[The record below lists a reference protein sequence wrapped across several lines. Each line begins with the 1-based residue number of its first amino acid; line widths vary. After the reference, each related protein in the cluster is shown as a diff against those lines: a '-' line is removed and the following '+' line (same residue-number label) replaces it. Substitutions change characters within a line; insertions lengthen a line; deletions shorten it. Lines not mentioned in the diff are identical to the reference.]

1 MENKTRKKYIS
12 TVISVLILFIG
23 ICILGS
29 TYFNTIKH
37 EVFDDMNELYYEQIA
52 NEIEG
57 LDEIDDEPVV
67 TPEEDETEPEET
79 PAEEPT
85 TTKPATTT
93 KSVVTIDYTKYYIGN
108 ISIPK
113 IDLKRG
119 FVSKDSK
126 YNNVN
131 RNIYIVPESD
141 YPDKEGGNFILAAH
155 SGTSSISYFKNLY
168 KLSLGDKVEI
178 TYNNKNYTYIITNIY
193 TDLKDGDVAIK
204 RNKSK
209 TTLTLITCTKGDKTT
224 QTIYICE
231 RI

>member
-1 MENKTRKKYIS
+1 MENKTRRKYIS
-12 TVISVLILFIG
+12 TVISVLVLFIG

-29 TYFNTIKH
+29 TYFDTKKH
-37 EVFDDMNELYYEQIA
+37 QVFDEMNELYYEQIA
-52 NEIEG
+52 SEIEG
-57 LDEIDDEPVV
+57 LDEIDDETQTSEEEPVEPSEV
-67 TPEEDETEPEET
+67 TEPVET
-79 PAEEPT
+79 PT
-85 TTKPATTT
+85 TTKKPVV
-93 KSVVTIDYTKYYIGN
+93 SVDYTKYYVGN

-155 SGTSSISYFKNLY
+155 SGTSSISFFKNLY
-168 KLSLGDKVEI
+168 KLSIGDKVDV

-204 RNKSK
+204 RDKSK

-231 RI
+231 RV

>member
-12 TVISVLILFIG
+12 TVISVLVLFIG

-29 TYFNTIKH
+29 TYFNTKKH
-37 EVFDDMNELYYEQIA
+37 EVFDEMNELYYEQIA

-57 LDEIDDEPVV
+57 LDEIDDD
-67 TPEEDETEPEET
+67 DETTSTEEEIVNPSENT
-79 PAEEPT
+79 ESKITT
-85 TTKPATTT
+85 TTKP
-93 KSVVTIDYTKYYIGN
+93 VVNIDYTKYYVGN

-141 YPDKEGGNFILAAH
+141 YPDKEGGNFILASH
-155 SGTSSISYFKNLY
+155 SGTSSISFFKNLY
-168 KLSLGDKVEI
+168 KLTLGDKVDI

-204 RNKSK
+204 RNKNK
-209 TTLTLITCTKGDKTT
+209 TTLTLITCTRGDKTT

>member
-12 TVISVLILFIG
+12 TVISVLVLFIG

-29 TYFNTIKH
+29 TYFNTKKH
-37 EVFDDMNELYYEQIA
+37 EVFDEMNELYYEQIA

-57 LDEIDDEPVV
+57 LDEIDDD
-67 TPEEDETEPEET
+67 DETPSTEEEIVNPSET
-79 PAEEPT
+79 TESKITT
-85 TTKPATTT
+85 TTKP
-93 KSVVTIDYTKYYIGN
+93 VVNIDYTKYYVGN

-119 FVSKDSK
+119 FVSKDSQ

-141 YPDKEGGNFILAAH
+141 YPDKEGGNFILASH
-155 SGTSSISYFKNLY
+155 SGTSSISFFKNLY
-168 KLSLGDKVEI
+168 KLTLGDKVDI

-204 RNKSK
+204 RNKNK
-209 TTLTLITCTKGDKTT
+209 TTLTLITCTRGDKTT

>member
-12 TVISVLILFIG
+12 TVISVLVLFIG

-29 TYFNTIKH
+29 TYFNTKKH
-37 EVFDDMNELYYEQIA
+37 EVFDEMNELYYEQIA

-57 LDEIDDEPVV
+57 LDEIEDDDE
-67 TPEEDETEPEET
+67 TTSTEEEIVNPSENTESKIT
-79 PAEEPT
+79 T
-85 TTKPATTT
+85 TTKP
-93 KSVVTIDYTKYYIGN
+93 VVNIDYTKYYVGN

-141 YPDKEGGNFILAAH
+141 YPDKEGGNFILASH
-155 SGTSSISYFKNLY
+155 SGTSSISFFKNLY
-168 KLSLGDKVEI
+168 KLTLGDKVDI

-193 TDLKDGDVAIK
+193 TDLKDGNVAIK
-204 RNKSK
+204 RNKNK
-209 TTLTLITCTKGDKTT
+209 TTLTLITCTRGDKTT

>member
-12 TVISVLILFIG
+12 TVISVLVLFIG

-29 TYFNTIKH
+29 TYFNTKKH
-37 EVFDDMNELYYEQIA
+37 EVFDEMNELYYEQIA

-57 LDEIDDEPVV
+57 LDEIDDD
-67 TPEEDETEPEET
+67 DETPS
-79 PAEEPT
+79 AEEEIVNPSETTESKITT
-85 TTKPATTT
+85 TTKT
-93 KSVVTIDYTKYYIGN
+93 VVNIDYTKYYVGN

-141 YPDKEGGNFILAAH
+141 YPDKDGGNFILASH
-155 SGTSSISYFKNLY
+155 SGTSSISFFKNLY
-168 KLSLGDKVEI
+168 KLTLGDKVDI

-204 RNKSK
+204 RNKNK
-209 TTLTLITCTKGDKTT
+209 TTLTLITCTRGDKTT

>member
-12 TVISVLILFIG
+12 TVISVLVLFIG

-29 TYFNTIKH
+29 TYFNTKKH
-37 EVFDDMNELYYEQIA
+37 EVFNEMNELYYEQIA

-57 LDEIDDEPVV
+57 LDEIDDD
-67 TPEEDETEPEET
+67 DETPS
-79 PAEEPT
+79 AEEEIVNPSETTESKITT
-85 TTKPATTT
+85 TTKP
-93 KSVVTIDYTKYYIGN
+93 VVNIDYTKYYVGN

-119 FVSKDSK
+119 FVRKDSK

-141 YPDKEGGNFILAAH
+141 YPDKEGGNFILASH
-155 SGTSSISYFKNLY
+155 SGTSSISFFKNLY
-168 KLSLGDKVEI
+168 KLTLGDKVDI

-204 RNKSK
+204 RNKNK
-209 TTLTLITCTKGDKTT
+209 TTLTLITCTRGNKTT

>member
-12 TVISVLILFIG
+12 TVISVLVLFMG

-29 TYFNTIKH
+29 TYFNTKKH
-37 EVFDDMNELYYEQIA
+37 EVFDEMNELYYEQIA
-52 NEIEG
+52 SEIED
-57 LDEIDDEPVV
+57 LDEIDDEEISVI
-67 TPEEDETEPEET
+67 EDETEK
-79 PAEEPT
+79 PAEVTEPENVPT
-85 TTKPATTT
+85 TTKKP
-93 KSVVTIDYTKYYIGN
+93 VVSIDYTKYYVGN

-141 YPDKEGGNFILAAH
+141 YPDKEDGNFILASH
-155 SGTSSISYFKNLY
+155 SGTSSISYFRNLY
-168 KLSLGDKVEI
+168 KLTLGDKVDI
-178 TYNNKNYTYIITNIY
+178 TYNNKNYTYVITNIY

-204 RNKSK
+204 RDKSK

>member
-12 TVISVLILFIG
+12 TVISVLVLFIG

-29 TYFNTIKH
+29 TYFNTKKH
-37 EVFDDMNELYYEQIA
+37 EVFDEMNELYYEQIA

-57 LDEIDDEPVV
+57 LDEIDDD
-67 TPEEDETEPEET
+67 DETPS
-79 PAEEPT
+79 AEEEIVNPSENTESKITT
-85 TTKPATTT
+85 TTKP
-93 KSVVTIDYTKYYIGN
+93 VVNIDYTKYYVGN

-119 FVSKDSK
+119 FVRKDSK

-141 YPDKEGGNFILAAH
+141 YPDKEGGNFILASH
-155 SGTSSISYFKNLY
+155 SGTSSISFFKNLY
-168 KLSLGDKVEI
+168 KLTLGDKVDI

-204 RNKSK
+204 RNKNK
-209 TTLTLITCTKGDKTT
+209 TTLTLITCTRGDKTT

>member
-12 TVISVLILFIG
+12 TVISVLVLFIG

-29 TYFNTIKH
+29 TYFNTKKH
-37 EVFDDMNELYYEQIA
+37 EVFDEMNELYYEQIA

-57 LDEIDDEPVV
+57 LDEIDDD
-67 TPEEDETEPEET
+67 DETPS
-79 PAEEPT
+79 AEEEIVNPSET
-85 TTKPATTT
+85 TESKITTTT
-93 KSVVTIDYTKYYIGN
+93 KSVVNIDYTKYYVGN

-141 YPDKEGGNFILAAH
+141 YPDKEGGNFILASH
-155 SGTSSISYFKNLY
+155 SGTSSISFFKNLY
-168 KLSLGDKVEI
+168 KLTLGDKVDI

-204 RNKSK
+204 RNKNK
-209 TTLTLITCTKGDKTT
+209 TTLTLITCTRGDKTT

>member
-12 TVISVLILFIG
+12 TVISVLVLFIG

-29 TYFNTIKH
+29 TYCNTKKH
-37 EVFDDMNELYYEQIA
+37 EVFDEMNELYYEQIA
-52 NEIEG
+52 TEIEG
-57 LDEIDDEPVV
+57 LDEIEDDDE
-67 TPEEDETEPEET
+67 TTSTEEEIVNPSENTESKIT
-79 PAEEPT
+79 T
-85 TTKPATTT
+85 TTKP
-93 KSVVTIDYTKYYIGN
+93 VVNIDYTKYYVGN

-141 YPDKEGGNFILAAH
+141 YPDKEGGNFILASH
-155 SGTSSISYFKNLY
+155 SGTSSISFFKNLY
-168 KLSLGDKVEI
+168 KLTLGDKVDI

-204 RNKSK
+204 RNKNK
-209 TTLTLITCTKGDKTT
+209 TTLTLITCTRGDKTT

>member
-12 TVISVLILFIG
+12 TVISVLVLFIG

-29 TYFNTIKH
+29 TYFNTKKH
-37 EVFDDMNELYYEQIA
+37 EVFDEMNELYYEQIA

-57 LDEIDDEPVV
+57 LDEIDDD
-67 TPEEDETEPEET
+67 DETPSTEEEIVNPSENT
-79 PAEEPT
+79 ESKITT
-85 TTKPATTT
+85 TTKP
-93 KSVVTIDYTKYYIGN
+93 VVNIDYTKYYVGN

-141 YPDKEGGNFILAAH
+141 YPDKEGGNFILASH
-155 SGTSSISYFKNLY
+155 SGTSSISFFKNLY
-168 KLSLGDKVEI
+168 KLTLGDKVDI

-204 RNKSK
+204 RNKNK
-209 TTLTLITCTKGDKTT
+209 TTLTLITCTRGDKTT

>member
-12 TVISVLILFIG
+12 TVISVLVLFIG

-29 TYFNTIKH
+29 TYFNTKKH
-37 EVFDDMNELYYEQIA
+37 EVFDEMNELYYEQIA

-57 LDEIDDEPVV
+57 LDEIDDDDE
-67 TPEEDETEPEET
+67 TPSAEEDIVNPSETTESVT
-79 PAEEPT
+79 TT
-85 TTKPATTT
+85 TTKP
-93 KSVVTIDYTKYYIGN
+93 VVNIDYTKYYVGN

-141 YPDKEGGNFILAAH
+141 YPDKEGGNFILASH
-155 SGTSSISYFKNLY
+155 SGTSSISFFKNLY
-168 KLSLGDKVEI
+168 KLTLGDKVDI
-178 TYNNKNYTYIITNIY
+178 TYNNKNYTYIITKIY

-204 RNKSK
+204 RNKNK
-209 TTLTLITCTKGDKTT
+209 TTLTLITCTRGDKTT

>member
-12 TVISVLILFIG
+12 TVISVLVLFIG

-29 TYFNTIKH
+29 TYFNTKKH
-37 EVFDDMNELYYEQIA
+37 EVFDEMNELYYEQIA

-57 LDEIDDEPVV
+57 LDEIDDDDK
-67 TPEEDETEPEET
+67 TPSTEEEIVNPSETTESKIT
-79 PAEEPT
+79 T
-85 TTKPATTT
+85 TTKP
-93 KSVVTIDYTKYYIGN
+93 VVNIDYTKYYVGN

-141 YPDKEGGNFILAAH
+141 YPDKEGGNFILASH
-155 SGTSSISYFKNLY
+155 SGTSSISFFKNLY
-168 KLSLGDKVEI
+168 KLTLGDKVDI

-204 RNKSK
+204 RNKNK
-209 TTLTLITCTKGDKTT
+209 TTLTLITCTRGDKTT

>member
-12 TVISVLILFIG
+12 TVISVLVLFTG

-29 TYFNTIKH
+29 TYFNTKKH
-37 EVFDDMNELYYEQIA
+37 EVFDEMNVLYYEQIA

-57 LDEIDDEPVV
+57 LDEIDDD
-67 TPEEDETEPEET
+67 DETPSTEKEIVNPSET
-79 PAEEPT
+79 TESKITT
-85 TTKPATTT
+85 TTKP
-93 KSVVTIDYTKYYIGN
+93 VVNIDYTKYYVGN

-119 FVSKDSK
+119 FVRKDSK

-141 YPDKEGGNFILAAH
+141 YPDKEGGNFILASH
-155 SGTSSISYFKNLY
+155 SGTSSISFFKNLY
-168 KLSLGDKVEI
+168 KLTLGDKVDI

-204 RNKSK
+204 RNKNK
-209 TTLTLITCTKGDKTT
+209 TTLTLITCTRGNKTT

>member
-12 TVISVLILFIG
+12 TVISVLVLFIG

-29 TYFNTIKH
+29 TYFNTKKH
-37 EVFDDMNELYYEQIA
+37 EVFDEMNELYYEQIA

-57 LDEIDDEPVV
+57 LDEIEDDDE
-67 TPEEDETEPEET
+67 TTSTEEEIVNPSENTESKIT
-79 PAEEPT
+79 T
-85 TTKPATTT
+85 TTKP
-93 KSVVTIDYTKYYIGN
+93 VVNIDYTKYYVGN

-141 YPDKEGGNFILAAH
+141 YPDKEGGNFILASH
-155 SGTSSISYFKNLY
+155 SGTSSISFFKNLY
-168 KLSLGDKVEI
+168 KLTLGDKVDI

-204 RNKSK
+204 RNKNK
-209 TTLTLITCTKGDKTT
+209 TTLTLITCTRGDKTT

>member
-12 TVISVLILFIG
+12 TVISVLVLFIG

-29 TYFNTIKH
+29 TYFNTKKH
-37 EVFDDMNELYYEQIA
+37 EVFDEMNELYYEQIT

-57 LDEIDDEPVV
+57 LDEIEDDDE
-67 TPEEDETEPEET
+67 TPS
-79 PAEEPT
+79 AEEEIVNPSETTESKITT
-85 TTKPATTT
+85 TTKP
-93 KSVVTIDYTKYYIGN
+93 VVNIDYTKYYVGN

-141 YPDKEGGNFILAAH
+141 YPDKEGGNFILASH
-155 SGTSSISYFKNLY
+155 SGTSSISFFKNLY
-168 KLSLGDKVEI
+168 KLTLGDKVDI
-178 TYNNKNYTYIITNIY
+178 TYNNKNYNYIITNIY

-204 RNKSK
+204 RNKNK
-209 TTLTLITCTKGDKTT
+209 TTLTLITCTRGDKTT

>member
-12 TVISVLILFIG
+12 TVISVLVLFIG

-29 TYFNTIKH
+29 TYFNTKKH
-37 EVFDDMNELYYEQIA
+37 EVFDEMNELYYEQIA

-57 LDEIDDEPVV
+57 LDEIEDDDE
-67 TPEEDETEPEET
+67 TTSTEEEIVNPSENTESKIT
-79 PAEEPT
+79 T
-85 TTKPATTT
+85 TTKP
-93 KSVVTIDYTKYYIGN
+93 VVNIDYTKYYVGN

-141 YPDKEGGNFILAAH
+141 YPDKEGGNFILASH
-155 SGTSSISYFKNLY
+155 SGTSSISFFKNLY
-168 KLSLGDKVEI
+168 KLTLGDKVDI
-178 TYNNKNYTYIITNIY
+178 TKKKKNYTYIITNIY

-204 RNKSK
+204 RNKNK
-209 TTLTLITCTKGDKTT
+209 TTLTLITCTRGDKTT

>member
-12 TVISVLILFIG
+12 TVISVLVLFIG

-29 TYFNTIKH
+29 TYFNTKKH
-37 EVFDDMNELYYEQIA
+37 EVFDEMNELYYEQIA

-57 LDEIDDEPVV
+57 LDEIDDD
-67 TPEEDETEPEET
+67 DETPSTEEEIVNPSET
-79 PAEEPT
+79 TESKITT
-85 TTKPATTT
+85 TTKP
-93 KSVVTIDYTKYYIGN
+93 VVNIDYTKYYVGN

-141 YPDKEGGNFILAAH
+141 YPDKEGGNFILASH
-155 SGTSSISYFKNLY
+155 SGTSSISFFKNLY
-168 KLSLGDKVEI
+168 KLTLGDKVDI

-204 RNKSK
+204 RNKNK
-209 TTLTLITCTKGDKTT
+209 NTLTLITCTRGDKTT

>member
-12 TVISVLILFIG
+12 TVISVLVLFIG

-29 TYFNTIKH
+29 TYFNTKKH
-37 EVFDDMNELYYEQIA
+37 EVFDEMNELYYEQIA

-57 LDEIDDEPVV
+57 LDEIDDD
-67 TPEEDETEPEET
+67 DETPSTEEENVNPSET
-79 PAEEPT
+79 TESKITT
-85 TTKPATTT
+85 TTKP
-93 KSVVTIDYTKYYIGN
+93 VVNIDYTKYYVGN

-141 YPDKEGGNFILAAH
+141 YPDKEGGNFILASH
-155 SGTSSISYFKNLY
+155 SGTSSISFFKNLY
-168 KLSLGDKVEI
+168 KLTLGDKVDI
-178 TYNNKNYTYIITNIY
+178 TYNNKSYTYIITNIY

-204 RNKSK
+204 RNKNK
-209 TTLTLITCTKGDKTT
+209 TTLTLITCTRGDKTT

>member
-12 TVISVLILFIG
+12 TVISVLVLFIG

-29 TYFNTIKH
+29 TYFNTKKH
-37 EVFDDMNELYYEQIA
+37 EVFDEMNELYYEQIA

-57 LDEIDDEPVV
+57 LDEIDDD
-67 TPEEDETEPEET
+67 DETPSTEEEIVNPSET
-79 PAEEPT
+79 TESKITT
-85 TTKPATTT
+85 TTKP
-93 KSVVTIDYTKYYIGN
+93 VVNIDYTKYYVGN

-119 FVSKDSK
+119 FVRKDSK

-141 YPDKEGGNFILAAH
+141 YPDKEGGNFILASH
-155 SGTSSISYFKNLY
+155 SGTSSISFFKNLY
-168 KLSLGDKVEI
+168 KLTLGDKVDI

-204 RNKSK
+204 RNKNK
-209 TTLTLITCTKGDKTT
+209 TTLTLITCTRGDKTT

>member
-12 TVISVLILFIG
+12 TVISVLVLFIG

-29 TYFNTIKH
+29 TYFNTKKH
-37 EVFDDMNELYYEQIA
+37 EVFNEMNELYYEQIA

-57 LDEIDDEPVV
+57 LDEIDDD
-67 TPEEDETEPEET
+67 DETPS
-79 PAEEPT
+79 AEEEIVNPSETTESKITT
-85 TTKPATTT
+85 TTKP
-93 KSVVTIDYTKYYIGN
+93 VVNIDYTKYYVGN

-119 FVSKDSK
+119 FVRKDSK

-141 YPDKEGGNFILAAH
+141 YPDKEGGNFILASH
-155 SGTSSISYFKNLY
+155 SGTSSISYFRNLY
-168 KLSLGDKVEI
+168 KLTLGDKVDI

-204 RNKSK
+204 RNKNK
-209 TTLTLITCTKGDKTT
+209 TTLTLITCTRGNKTT

>member
-12 TVISVLILFIG
+12 TVISVLVLFIG

-29 TYFNTIKH
+29 TYFNTKKH
-37 EVFDDMNELYYEQIA
+37 EVFDEMNELYYEQIA

-57 LDEIDDEPVV
+57 LDEIDDD
-67 TPEEDETEPEET
+67 DETPSTEKEIVNPSET
-79 PAEEPT
+79 TESKITT
-85 TTKPATTT
+85 TTKP
-93 KSVVTIDYTKYYIGN
+93 VVNIDYTKYYVGN

-119 FVSKDSK
+119 FVRKDSK

-141 YPDKEGGNFILAAH
+141 YPDKEGGNFILASH
-155 SGTSSISYFKNLY
+155 SGTSSISFFKNLY
-168 KLSLGDKVEI
+168 KLTLGDKVDI

-204 RNKSK
+204 RNKNK
-209 TTLTLITCTKGDKTT
+209 TTLTLITCTRGDKTT

>member
-12 TVISVLILFIG
+12 TVISVLVLFIG

-29 TYFNTIKH
+29 TYFNTKKH
-37 EVFDDMNELYYEQIA
+37 EVFDEMNELYYEQIA

-57 LDEIDDEPVV
+57 LDEIDDD
-67 TPEEDETEPEET
+67 DETPSTEEENVNPSET
-79 PAEEPT
+79 TESKITT
-85 TTKPATTT
+85 TTKP
-93 KSVVTIDYTKYYIGN
+93 VVNIDYTKYYVGN

-141 YPDKEGGNFILAAH
+141 YPDKEGGNFILASH
-155 SGTSSISYFKNLY
+155 SGTSSISFFKNLY
-168 KLSLGDKVEI
+168 KLTLGDKVDI

-204 RNKSK
+204 RNKNK
-209 TTLTLITCTKGDKTT
+209 TTLTLITCTRGDKTT

>member
-12 TVISVLILFIG
+12 TVISVLVLFIG

-29 TYFNTIKH
+29 TYFNTKKH
-37 EVFDDMNELYYEQIA
+37 EVFDEMNELYYEQIA

-57 LDEIDDEPVV
+57 LDEIDDD
-67 TPEEDETEPEET
+67 DETPSTEEEIVNPSET
-79 PAEEPT
+79 TESKITT
-85 TTKPATTT
+85 TTKP
-93 KSVVTIDYTKYYIGN
+93 VVNIDYTKYYVGN

-141 YPDKEGGNFILAAH
+141 YPDKEGGNFILASH
-155 SGTSSISYFKNLY
+155 SGTSSISYFRNLY
-168 KLSLGDKVEI
+168 KLTLGDKVDI
-178 TYNNKNYTYIITNIY
+178 TYKNKNYTYVITNIY

-204 RNKSK
+204 RDKSK

>member
-12 TVISVLILFIG
+12 TVISVLVLFIG

-29 TYFNTIKH
+29 TYFNTKKH
-37 EVFDDMNELYYEQIA
+37 EVFNEMNELYYEQIA

-57 LDEIDDEPVV
+57 LDEIDDD
-67 TPEEDETEPEET
+67 DETPSTEKEIVNPSET
-79 PAEEPT
+79 TESKITT
-85 TTKPATTT
+85 TTKP
-93 KSVVTIDYTKYYIGN
+93 VVNIDYTKYYVGN

-119 FVSKDSK
+119 FVRKDSK

-141 YPDKEGGNFILAAH
+141 YPDKEGGNFILASH
-155 SGTSSISYFKNLY
+155 SGTSSISFFKNLY
-168 KLSLGDKVEI
+168 KLTLGDKVDI
-178 TYNNKNYTYIITNIY
+178 TYNNKNYTYIVTNIY

-204 RNKSK
+204 RNKNK
-209 TTLTLITCTKGDKTT
+209 TTLTLITCTRGDKTT

>member
-1 MENKTRKKYIS
+1 MENKTRRKYIS
-12 TVISVLILFIG
+12 TVISVLVLFIG
-23 ICILGS
+23 TCILGS
-29 TYFNTIKH
+29 TYFNTKKH

-52 NEIEG
+52 SEIEG
-57 LDEIDDEPVV
+57 LDEIDEDEAPTEEEPTEPSVVTEPV
-67 TPEEDETEPEET
+67 ET
-79 PAEEPT
+79 PT
-85 TTKPATTT
+85 TTKKPVV
-93 KSVVTIDYTKYYIGN
+93 SVDYTKYYVGN

-141 YPDKEGGNFILAAH
+141 YPDKEGGNFILASH
-155 SGTSSISYFKNLY
+155 SGTSSISFFKNLY
-168 KLSLGDKVEI
+168 KLSIGDKVDI

-204 RNKSK
+204 RDKSK

>member
-12 TVISVLILFIG
+12 TVISVLVLFIG

-29 TYFNTIKH
+29 TYFNTKKH
-37 EVFDDMNELYYEQIA
+37 EVFDEMNELYYEQIA

-57 LDEIDDEPVV
+57 LDEIEDDDE
-67 TPEEDETEPEET
+67 TPSTEEEIVNPSENTESKIT
-79 PAEEPT
+79 T
-85 TTKPATTT
+85 TTKP
-93 KSVVTIDYTKYYIGN
+93 VVNIDYTKYYVGN

-141 YPDKEGGNFILAAH
+141 YPDKEGGNFILASH
-155 SGTSSISYFKNLY
+155 SGTSSISFFKNLY
-168 KLSLGDKVEI
+168 KLTLGDKVDI

-204 RNKSK
+204 RNKNK
-209 TTLTLITCTKGDKTT
+209 TTLTLITCTRGDKTT

>member
-12 TVISVLILFIG
+12 TVISVLVLFIG

-29 TYFNTIKH
+29 TYFNTKKH
-37 EVFDDMNELYYEQIA
+37 EVFDEMNELYYEQIA

-57 LDEIDDEPVV
+57 LDEIDDD
-67 TPEEDETEPEET
+67 DETPS
-79 PAEEPT
+79 AEEEIVNPSETTESKITT
-85 TTKPATTT
+85 TTKP
-93 KSVVTIDYTKYYIGN
+93 VVNIDYTKYYVGN

-119 FVSKDSK
+119 FVRKDSK

-141 YPDKEGGNFILAAH
+141 YPDKEGGNFILASH
-155 SGTSSISYFKNLY
+155 SGTSSISFFKNLY
-168 KLSLGDKVEI
+168 KLTLGDKVDI

-204 RNKSK
+204 RNKNK
-209 TTLTLITCTKGDKTT
+209 TTLTLITCTRGDKTT

>member
-12 TVISVLILFIG
+12 TVISVLVLFIG

-29 TYFNTIKH
+29 TYFNTKKH
-37 EVFDDMNELYYEQIA
+37 EVFDEMNELYYEQIA

-57 LDEIDDEPVV
+57 LDEIDDD
-67 TPEEDETEPEET
+67 DETPSTEEEIVNPSENT
-79 PAEEPT
+79 ESKITT
-85 TTKPATTT
+85 TTKP
-93 KSVVTIDYTKYYIGN
+93 VVNIDYTKYYVGN

-119 FVSKDSK
+119 FVRKDSK

-141 YPDKEGGNFILAAH
+141 YPDKEGGNFILASH
-155 SGTSSISYFKNLY
+155 SGTSSISFFKNLY
-168 KLSLGDKVEI
+168 KLTLGDKVDI

-204 RNKSK
+204 RNKNK
-209 TTLTLITCTKGDKTT
+209 TTLTLITCTRGDKTT

>member
-12 TVISVLILFIG
+12 TVISVLVLFIG

-29 TYFNTIKH
+29 TYFNTKKH
-37 EVFDDMNELYYEQIA
+37 EVFNEMNELYYEQIA

-57 LDEIDDEPVV
+57 LDEIDDD
-67 TPEEDETEPEET
+67 DETPSTEKEIVNPSET
-79 PAEEPT
+79 TESKITT
-85 TTKPATTT
+85 TTKP
-93 KSVVTIDYTKYYIGN
+93 VVNIDYTKYYVGN

-141 YPDKEGGNFILAAH
+141 YPDKEGGNFILASH
-155 SGTSSISYFKNLY
+155 SGTSSISFFKNLY
-168 KLSLGDKVEI
+168 KLTLGDKVDI
-178 TYNNKNYTYIITNIY
+178 TYNNKNYIYIITNIY

-204 RNKSK
+204 RNKNK
-209 TTLTLITCTKGDKTT
+209 TTLTLITCTRGNKTT

>member
-12 TVISVLILFIG
+12 TVISVLVLFIG

-29 TYFNTIKH
+29 TYFNTKKH
-37 EVFDDMNELYYEQIA
+37 EVFDEMNELYYEQIA

-57 LDEIDDEPVV
+57 LDEIEDDDE
-67 TPEEDETEPEET
+67 TPS
-79 PAEEPT
+79 AEEEIVNPSETTESKITT
-85 TTKPATTT
+85 TTKP
-93 KSVVTIDYTKYYIGN
+93 VVNIDYTKYYVGN

-119 FVSKDSK
+119 FVRKDSK

-141 YPDKEGGNFILAAH
+141 YPDKEGGNFILASH
-155 SGTSSISYFKNLY
+155 SGTSSISFFKNLY
-168 KLSLGDKVEI
+168 KLTLGDKVDI

-204 RNKSK
+204 RNKNK
-209 TTLTLITCTKGDKTT
+209 TTLTLITCTRGDKTT

>member
-12 TVISVLILFIG
+12 TVISVLVLFIG

-29 TYFNTIKH
+29 TYFNTKKH
-37 EVFDDMNELYYEQIA
+37 EVFDEMNELYYEQIA

-57 LDEIDDEPVV
+57 LDEIDD
-67 TPEEDETEPEET
+67 DAET
-79 PAEEPT
+79 PSTEEEIVNPSETTESVTTT
-85 TTKPATTT
+85 TTKP
-93 KSVVTIDYTKYYIGN
+93 VVNIDYTKYYVGN

-141 YPDKEGGNFILAAH
+141 YPDKEGGNFILASH
-155 SGTSSISYFKNLY
+155 SGTSSISFFKNLY
-168 KLSLGDKVEI
+168 KLTLGDKVDI

-204 RNKSK
+204 RNKNK
-209 TTLTLITCTKGDKTT
+209 TTLTLITCTRGDKTT

>member
-12 TVISVLILFIG
+12 TVISVLVLFIG

-29 TYFNTIKH
+29 TYFNTKKH
-37 EVFDDMNELYYEQIA
+37 EVFDEMNELYYEQIA

-57 LDEIDDEPVV
+57 LDEIDDD
-67 TPEEDETEPEET
+67 DETPS
-79 PAEEPT
+79 AEEEIVNPSETTESKITT
-85 TTKPATTT
+85 TTKP
-93 KSVVTIDYTKYYIGN
+93 VVNIDYTKYYVGN

-119 FVSKDSK
+119 FVRKDSK

-141 YPDKEGGNFILAAH
+141 YPDKEGGNFILASH
-155 SGTSSISYFKNLY
+155 SGTSSISFFKNLY
-168 KLSLGDKVEI
+168 KLTLGDKVDI

-204 RNKSK
+204 RNKNK
-209 TTLTLITCTKGDKTT
+209 TTLTLITCTRGNKTT

>member
-12 TVISVLILFIG
+12 TVISVLVLFIG

-29 TYFNTIKH
+29 TYFNTKKH
-37 EVFDDMNELYYEQIA
+37 EVFDEMNELYYEQIA

-57 LDEIDDEPVV
+57 LDEIEDDDE
-67 TPEEDETEPEET
+67 TTSTEEEIVNPSENTESKIT
-79 PAEEPT
+79 T
-85 TTKPATTT
+85 TTKP
-93 KSVVTIDYTKYYIGN
+93 VVNIDYTKYYVGN

-119 FVSKDSK
+119 FVRKDSK

-141 YPDKEGGNFILAAH
+141 YPDKEGGNFILASH
-155 SGTSSISYFKNLY
+155 SGTSSISFFKNLY
-168 KLSLGDKVEI
+168 KLTLGDKVDI

-204 RNKSK
+204 RNKNK
-209 TTLTLITCTKGDKTT
+209 TTLTLITCTRGDKTT